1 MPEHLAP
8 AFTQPIPTACPQTT
22 RLRAGPVLSA
32 SWVWVLW
39 SKRRSADLHKY
50 LAAAAAGGLGSWA
63 GRIPVPPRGRAHR
76 VQSERERER
85 AAGLGPFL
93 GYLPGGRLDR
103 GQHTGLLPVDQPLH
117 PYRVGSLHGEPLA
130 WVLVKD
136 LDREVDPEK
145 ARKDPAWAE
154 VTTCHCGF

>member
-1 MPEHLAP
+1 MHP
-8 AFTQPIPTACPQTT
+8 
-22 RLRAGPVLSA
+22 
-32 SWVWVLW
+32 
-39 SKRRSADLHKY
+39 
-50 LAAAAAGGLGSWA
+50 GS
-63 GRIPVPPRGRAHR
+63 GCYGPRGALQTCINTWQPQLQGGGGPGQ
-76 VQSERERER
+76 VEYQSPLEVGHTESNQRERER

-103 GQHTGLLPVDQPLH
+103 GQHTGLLPVDQPLR